1 LSSNRDLRVIKTRSL
16 IRNAFVKL
24 MDEKG
29 FKNITINDIADGAII
44 NRSTFYL
51 HYTDKY
57 DLLQKTVAEAIKNIL
72 WLVEPQAHVVNE
84 KLDYESFLQN
94 LSDIL
99 KTVEK
104 DALLYR
110 IILNDRETLGISRKF
125 ENALKDKLDV
135 CFPMRLSISRDL
147 CLELVPS
154 IYVSAIRW
162 WLNNDMKYSPSF
174 LAKELVKFFKS
185 GSQDILKR
193 SE

>member
-1 LSSNRDLRVIKTRSL
+1 MSSDRDLRVIKTCNL
-16 IRNAFVKL
+16 IREAFVKL

-29 FKNITINDIADGAII
+29 FKNITVNDIADGAII

-57 DLLQKTVAEAIKNIL
+57 DLLQKTVDEAIQNVL
-72 WLVEPQAHVVNE
+72 RSVEPQAHIVNE

-94 LSDIL
+94 LSYIL

-104 DALLYR
+104 DALLYK
-110 IILNDRETLGISRKF
+110 IILNDNERLGISRKF
-125 ENALKDKLDV
+125 ENALKDKFDV
-135 CFPMRLSISRDL
+135 CFPIQLSISRDL

-154 IYVSAIRW
+154 LYVSAIRW

-174 LAKELVKFFKS
+174 LAKELAKFFKS
-185 GSQDILKR
+185 WSQEILKR